1 MAIQQLRYIKYPTQL
16 QEILGLYPAQI
27 LQMDLKNDI

>member
-16 QEILGLYPAQI
+16 PEILELYPAQI